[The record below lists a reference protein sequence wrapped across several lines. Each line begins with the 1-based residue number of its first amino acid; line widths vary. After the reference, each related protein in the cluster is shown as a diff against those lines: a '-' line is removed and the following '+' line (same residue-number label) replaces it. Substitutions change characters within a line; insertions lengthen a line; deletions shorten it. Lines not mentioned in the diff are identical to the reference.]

1 MSEKLSRRTALTLV
15 TGLGLRAEGASDGI
29 RAGCQTRA
37 YGSPIR
43 DRALLPGIYKDL
55 AETGFEGFETKF
67 ASLEYAFAVPEPARR
82 EIEKY
87 GLALIGLH
95 AGFRLQPQSA
105 DVEKAQRI
113 ARGIR
118 DLGGKHFICSGP
130 GLPRTAAGIDEEA
143 MQTWC
148 GHVSRMGR
156 YCREIGVRFCLH
168 NHGAE
173 LAHGAAELQAVMERT
188 DAREVSLLLDLS
200 YFPDAGLQAG
210 EWVSRYAS
218 RLAGLHLRE
227 HVGGKEV
234 MLGEGSLDAGAV
246 AAALRKAS
254 WSGWVILEVNKRA
267 DMPSREL
274 VAHGRR
280 YMRERMKV

>member
-1 MSEKLSRRTALTLV
+1 MWRRRSR
-15 TGLGLRAEGASDGI
+15 LRAGFVIWVGI
-29 RAGCQTRA
+29 TSSAVVQGC
-37 YGSPIR
+37 R
-43 DRALLPGIYKDL
+43 DPEALEL
-55 AETGFEGFETKF
+55 
-67 ASLEYAFAVPEPARR
+67 
-82 EIEKY
+82 
-87 GLALIGLH
+87 
-95 AGFRLQPQSA
+95 
-105 DVEKAQRI
+105 
-113 ARGIR
+113 
-118 DLGGKHFICSGP
+118 
-130 GLPRTAAGIDEEA
+130 
-143 MQTWC
+143 WC
-148 GHVSRMGR
+148 GQISRMGR

-210 EWVSRYAS
+210 EWITRYAS

-227 HVGGKEV
+227 HVGGKEA
-234 MLGEGSLDAGAV
+234 MLGEGSLDAAAV

-280 YMRERMKV
+280 YMRERMKI